1 MVMKTLQLTG
11 NLIPI
16 LLVVVGYF
24 LFGDTEA
31 NTPNYTGAAMAMAM
45 AWVGIAV
52 FAIGFV
58 LLFVLPSSLILLT
71 TENRNYFSFISKA
84 WLSVLAVNWLFI
96 GLYGLCILVLVLTWA
111 R

>member
-1 MVMKTLQLTG
+1 MVIKTLQLTG

-16 LLVVVGYF
+16 LLVIVGYF
-24 LFGDTEA
+24 LFGDSEA
-31 NTPNYTGAAMAMAM
+31 NTPNYAGAAMAM

-71 TENRNYFSFISKA
+71 TENRNYFSFNSKA

>member
-11 NLIPI
+11 NLIPV
-16 LLVVVGYF
+16 LLVIFAYF

-31 NTPNYTGAAMAMAM
+31 NTPGYAGAAMAMV
-45 AWVGIAV
+45 WVGVAV
-52 FAIGFV
+52 FAVGFV
-58 LLFVLPSSLILLT
+58 LVFVLPISLILLT
-71 TENRNYFSFISKA
+71 TENRNYFSFNSKA

>member
-1 MVMKTLQLTG
+1 MVIKTLQLIG
-11 NLIPI
+11 NLVPI

-31 NTPNYTGAAMAMAM
+31 NTPNYTGAAMAMA
-45 AWVGIAV
+45 WVGVAV

-71 TENRNYFSFISKA
+71 TENRNYFSFNSKA
-84 WLSVLAVNWLFI
+84 WLSVLTINWLFI
-96 GLYGLCILVLVLTWA
+96 GLYGLSFLVLMLTWA

>member
-1 MVMKTLQLTG
+1 MVIKALQLIG

-31 NTPNYTGAAMAMAM
+31 NIPNYTGAAMAMA
-45 AWVGIAV
+45 WIGVAV
-52 FAIGFV
+52 FSVGFV
-58 LLFVLPSSLILLT
+58 LVFVLPSSLILLT
-71 TENRNYFSFISKA
+71 TENRNYFSFNSKA
-84 WLSVLAVNWLFI
+84 WLSVLAVNWLII

>member
-1 MVMKTLQLTG
+1 MVIKTLQLIG

-24 LFGDTEA
+24 LFGDSEA
-31 NTPNYTGAAMAMAM
+31 NTPNYTGAAMAMV
-45 AWVGIAV
+45 WVGVAV

-71 TENRNYFSFISKA
+71 TENRNYFSFNSKA